1 MRQLYFLDIGKNQL
15 SGALSARFA
24 TGATNLRHLHMDN
37 NAFTGQLPGS
47 YFEAGNGGPAGGGLL
62 VLTAHNNM
70 LSGAV
75 PAVASESFGKYLLHF
90 VLTVEMLN
98 DSSLTYGANIV
109 DGFRHYCTASC
120 SPLDALREWLYW
132 GVGQQYL

>member
-1 MRQLYFLDIGKNQL
+1 M
-15 SGALSARFA
+15 
-24 TGATNLRHLHMDN
+24 
-37 NAFTGQLPGS
+37 
-47 YFEAGNGGPAGGGLL
+47 
-62 VLTAHNNM
+62 TAHNNM
-70 LSGAV
+70 FSGAV
-75 PAVASESFGKYLLHF
+75 PAVASESFGKYLLHL